1 MLILGID
8 PGLRASGVA
17 VIDHNYEIKFTETLY
32 TETGGLSER
41 LYILYEGISK
51 ILDDWNPDVVVIES
65 TIYYRNVKTALTLGA
80 VRGAFLLAVAQK
92 GVEVAEISP
101 TKVKLSLT
109 GQGRAKKKQVAY
121 MVKNLVKLNR
131 ELTEH
136 EFDAVGV
143 CIAYLRNLKNAIRLR
158 R

>member
-8 PGLRASGVA
+8 PGLKASGVA
-17 VIDHNYEIKFTETLY
+17 IIDHNYTVKFSETLY
-32 TETGGLSER
+32 TEAGSLGER
-41 LYILYEGISK
+41 LNVIYEGISK
-51 ILDDWNPDVVVIES
+51 VLDAWNPDVVVIES

-80 VRGAFLLAVAQK
+80 VRGTFLLAVAQR
-92 GVEVAEISP
+92 GIEVAEISP
-101 TKVKLSLT
+101 TKVKVSLT

-131 ELTEH
+131 DLTEH

-143 CIAYLRNLKNAIRLR
+143 CIAYLRSLKNALRLR